1 MKAFIINENDAGQRL
16 DRFVKKVAPTLP
28 VSLLQRYIRI
38 KRIKVNNK
46 RAENGTVLAL
56 GDTVLLYINDEFFP
70 PDEGSAFAF
79 LAAQQK
85 LAVIYEDENIL
96 LADKEPG
103 LVVHEDDAGERDTLI
118 ARIQRYLYEK
128 KEYNPAAENSFAPA
142 LCNRIDRN
150 TGGIVIA
157 AKNAATLRVV
167 NTLIRDRLIEK
178 YYLCVVHGHLSPQ
191 SGTIKSYLL
200 KDETQNR
207 VEVFSSPRPGAK
219 TAITKYR
226 TVKQNARFSLLE
238 IELLT
243 GRTHQIRAQISSIG
257 HPLLGDTK
265 YGTAQQNKGT
275 GFKFQALYAYRLKFS
290 AGDKAEHLQY
300 LNGRLFEVRDV
311 PFLSLFSQAEKID

>member
-1 MKAFIINENDAGQRL
+1 MKAFVINENDAGQRL
-16 DRFVKKVAPTLP
+16 DRFVKKVAPSLP
-28 VSLLQRYIRI
+28 AALLQRYIRI

-46 RAENGTVLAL
+46 RTDNATVLAF
-56 GDTVLLYINDEFFP
+56 GDTVELYINDEFFP
-70 PDEGSAFAF
+70 PDESSSFAF

-85 LAVIYEDENIL
+85 LTVVYEDENIL

-128 KEYNPAAENSFAPA
+128 KEYDPAVENSFAPA

-167 NTLIRDRLIEK
+167 NALIRDRMVEK
-178 YYLCVVHGHLSPQ
+178 YYLCVVHGHLSPP

-200 KDETQNR
+200 KDEVQNR
-207 VEVFSSPRPGAK
+207 VEIFSSPRPGAK
-219 TAITKYR
+219 TAVTKYR
-226 TVKQNARFSLLE
+226 TIKQNDRFSLLE

-243 GRTHQIRAQISSIG
+243 GRTHQIRAQMSSIG

-265 YGTAQQNKGT
+265 YGTAQQNRGT

-290 AGDKAEHLQY
+290 AGDTAEHLQY
-300 LNGRLFEVRDV
+300 LNGRVFEVANI
-311 PFLSLFSQAEKID
+311 PFVTLLDKSIP

>member
-1 MKAFIINENDAGQRL
+1 MKAFVINENDAGQRL
-16 DRFVKKVAPTLP
+16 DRFVKKMAPTLP
-28 VSLLQRYIRI
+28 TALLQRYIRI

-46 RAENGTVLAL
+46 RAENATVLTV
-56 GDTVLLYINDEFFP
+56 GDTVALYINDEFFP
-70 PDEGSAFAF
+70 PDENSALAF
-79 LAAQQK
+79 MAAQQK
-85 LAVIYEDENIL
+85 LSVVYEDENIL

-103 LVVHEDDAGERDTLI
+103 LVVHEDDTGERDTLI

-128 KEYNPAAENSFAPA
+128 KAYDPAAENSFAPA

-178 YYLCVVHGHLSPQ
+178 YYLCVVHGHPTPPN
-191 SGTIKSYLL
+191 GTLKSYLL
-200 KDETQNR
+200 KDEAQNR
-207 VEVFSSPRPGAK
+207 VEVFAAPRPGAK
-219 TAITKYR
+219 TAVTKYR
-226 TVKQNARFSLLE
+226 TVKQNDRFSLLE

-243 GRTHQIRAQISSIG
+243 GRTHQIRAQLGSLG

-275 GFKFQALYAYRLKFS
+275 GFKFQALCAYRLRFA
-290 AGDKAEHLQY
+290 AGAQAEHLSY
-300 LNGRLFEVRDV
+300 LNGRLFEVQNV
-311 PFLSLFSQAEKID
+311 PFLSLF

>member
-1 MKAFIINENDAGQRL
+1 MKSFVINENDAGQRL
-16 DRFVKKVAPTLP
+16 DRFVKKVAPSLP

-46 RAENGTVLAL
+46 RAENATVLLHHDIVA
-56 GDTVLLYINDEFFP
+56 LYINDEFFP
-70 PDEGSAFAF
+70 PEEVSAFAF

-85 LAVIYEDENIL
+85 LVVVYEDENIL
-96 LADKEPG
+96 LVDKEPG
-103 LVVHEDDAGERDTLI
+103 LVVHEDDSGERDTLI

-128 KEYNPAAENSFAPA
+128 KEYDPAAENSFAPA

-167 NTLIRDRLIEK
+167 NALIRDRLIEK
-178 YYLCVVHGHLSPQ
+178 YYLCVAHGLISPQ

-200 KDETQNR
+200 KDEQLNR
-207 VEVFSSPRPGAK
+207 VEVFSTPQPGAK
-219 TAITKYR
+219 TAVTKYR
-226 TVKQNARFSLLE
+226 TIKQNDRYSLVE

-243 GRTHQIRAQISSIG
+243 GRTHQIRAQLSSIG

-265 YGTAQQNKGT
+265 YGTAKQNKGT
-275 GFKFQALYAYRLKFS
+275 GFKFQALYAYRLKFC
-290 AGDKAEHLQY
+290 AGEQADHLQY
-300 LNGRLFEVRDV
+300 LNNRLFEVKDI
-311 PFLSLFSQAEKID
+311 PFLSLF